1 MFLDALADDGVINLV
16 FLRIIR
22 LMMLHQL
29 AQKNVTDLDYTG
41 GAPMSPGQN
50 CVAGGG
56 VLGKKERK
64 ESRSIG
70 LG

>member
-29 AQKNVTDLDYTG
+29 
-41 GAPMSPGQN
+41 PGQN